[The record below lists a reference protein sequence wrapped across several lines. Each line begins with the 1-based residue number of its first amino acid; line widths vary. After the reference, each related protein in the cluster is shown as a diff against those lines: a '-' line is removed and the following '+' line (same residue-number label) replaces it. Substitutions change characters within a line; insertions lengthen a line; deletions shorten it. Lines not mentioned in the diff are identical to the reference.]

1 MNDELKQAGPA
12 PRPLHPRTRQGGKAL
27 RISVDDGLHA
37 DLEAQMAVLVQGRLA
52 DGRGFTD
59 APMYE
64 HNESGLVDK
73 SVVNEEG
80 ELDFERYVRL
90 IGAKHPDKRKPEET
104 A

>member
-1 MNDELKQAGPA
+1 M
-12 PRPLHPRTRQGGKAL
+12 
-27 RISVDDGLHA
+27 RILLDDGLHA
-37 DLEAQMAVLVQGRLA
+37 DPEAQMAALVQGRLA

-80 ELDFERYVRL
+80 ELDFERYARL
-90 IGAKHPDKRKPEET
+90 IGAKHPDKRKPEE
-104 A
+104 AA

>member
-1 MNDELKQAGPA
+1 M
-12 PRPLHPRTRQGGKAL
+12 
-27 RISVDDGLHA
+27 RILLDDGLHA
-37 DLEAQMAVLVQGRLA
+37 DPEAQMAAQGRLA
-52 DGRGFTD
+52 DGHGFTD
-59 APMYE
+59 ASMYE

>member
-1 MNDELKQAGPA
+1 M
-12 PRPLHPRTRQGGKAL
+12 
-27 RISVDDGLHA
+27 RILLDDGLHA
-37 DLEAQMAVLVQGRLA
+37 DLEAQMAALVQGRLA

-80 ELDFERYVRL
+80 ELDFERYARL
-90 IGAKHPDKRKPEET
+90 IGVKHPDKQKPEE
-104 A
+104 AA

>member
-1 MNDELKQAGPA
+1 M
-12 PRPLHPRTRQGGKAL
+12 
-27 RISVDDGLHA
+27 RILLDDGLHA
-37 DLEAQMAVLVQGRLA
+37 DPEAQIAAQGRLA
-52 DGRGFTD
+52 DGHGFTD

-80 ELDFERYVRL
+80 ELDFERYARL
-90 IGAKHPDKRKPEET
+90 IGAKHPDKQKQEET

>member
-37 DLEAQMAVLVQGRLA
+37 DPEAQMAALGQGRLL
-52 DGRGFTD
+52 DGHGFSD

-64 HNESGLVDK
+64 HSESGLVDK
-73 SVVNEEG
+73 PVVNEEC

-90 IGAKHPDKRKPEET
+90 IGVKHPDKRKPEE
-104 A
+104 AA